1 MKYFTLKL
9 IVKTRA
15 DTTEED
21 IENHLARVINDALK
35 RKDEGVHFIGT
46 ESWSVDRLEH
56 DGEIIMINDTL
67 PEVPVSS
74 DEITLSDD
82 DIPWL
87 LKKQA
92 N

>member
-21 IENHLARVINDALK
+21 IESHLIRVINDALK

-56 DGEIIMINDTL
+56 NGEVVLIEDALPQVPSDDEIIL
-67 PEVPVSS
+67 A
-74 DEITLSDD
+74 DD
-82 DIPWL
+82 DIPWF

-92 N
+92 H